1 MKNILTKLVLTLL
14 LAGLTL
20 TMASCNKNQDEFAAP
35 AGFVT
40 ASSAFSD
47 FYFYVP
53 DDWTIDYSTGAAGA
67 YYSSADPSSVSM
79 MAWELEYTDTTVD
92 EWWELNQDEVSDV
105 FTEFNLEST
114 ENTTIND
121 LYAKKFTYTATLG
134 DFDYKIMQAA
144 CVKNS
149 NVYLFTYTSLP
160 EHFDEHI
167 DDVNQ
172 MLDFLIIK

>member
-1 MKNILTKLVLTLL
+1 MKNILTKLLL
-14 LAGLTL
+14 ILILAGLTV
-20 TMASCNKNQDEFAAP
+20 TFASCGNEQGEYAPP

-40 ASSAFSD
+40 ASSDSAD

-67 YYSSADPSSVSM
+67 YYSSSDPSSVSV

-92 EWWELNQDEVSDV
+92 EWWELNQDEVSAV
-105 FTEFNLEST
+105 FTNFNLESS

-144 CVKNS
+144 CIKNS

-160 EHFDEHI
+160 EHFDEHT